1 MENSPVLT
9 LKQMITGYWTSQ
21 AIYVA
26 AKLELADKLTSGP
39 KTSAELAAETKTN
52 PDALLRLLRAL
63 ASVGV
68 FSQQDGKKFANSPLS
83 MPLKKQAEN
92 SQWAMAVM
100 MGEEHYAAWGQL
112 LFSIQTGQG
121 SFRKVFGEG
130 VFDFLGK
137 HPEQAKVFDAAM
149 TSIHGAETAL
159 MVEAYDF
166 GSFKSLC
173 DVGGGNGLTIAT
185 VLERHP
191 QLQGSLFDLPHVVE
205 RAKPNLEK
213 AGVNGRC
220 QFVGGN
226 FFEKIDVQVDA
237 VLMRHIIHD
246 WDDEKCV
253 TILKNCRAALNP
265 GGKVLVVE
273 SVVPSGNEP
282 GFVKWLDLTMLT
294 IPEGKERTADEY
306 RELFAA
312 AGLKL
317 SRIVRTAGEL
327 DVLEAVPA

>member
-1 MENSPVLT
+1 MDASPVLA

-26 AKLELADKLTSGP
+26 AKLELADKLAHGP
-39 KTSAELAAETKTN
+39 KTAAELATETQTN
-52 PDALLRLLRAL
+52 AGALFRLLRAL
-63 ASVGV
+63 ASIGV
-68 FSQQDGKKFANSPLS
+68 FSQLEGGQFANSPLS
-83 MPLKKQAEN
+83 EPLQKQTED

-100 MGEEHYAAWGQL
+100 MGEEHYAAWGEL
-112 LFSIQTGQG
+112 LYSVQTGQG

-149 TSIHGAETAL
+149 TSIHGRETAL
-159 MVEAYDF
+159 MVDAYDF
-166 GSFKSLC
+166 APFKTLC
-173 DVGGGNGLTIAT
+173 DVGGGNGRTIAT
-185 VLERHP
+185 VLQRHSH
-191 QLQGSLFDLPHVVE
+191 LQGTLFDLPHVVE
-205 RAKPNLEK
+205 RAKPILNE
-213 AGVNGRC
+213 AGVGDRC

-226 FFEKIDVQVDA
+226 FFEQIDVRADA
-237 VLMRHIIHD
+237 ILMRHIIHD
-246 WDDEKCV
+246 WDDEKCI

-273 SVVPSGNEP
+273 SVVPTGNEP

-312 AGLKL
+312 AGLQL
-317 SRIVRTAGEL
+317 TRIVRTAGEL
-327 DVLEAVPA
+327 DVLEAS